1 MGDFINLNCNNN
13 AALDLH
19 VLTCFHYFFFDT
31 VSFTQFINSIL
42 PINLQEWHVKC
53 FHLCIGKNN
62 AKIWVLLINKLH
74 FQQIF
79 TVLSLTLHCDCSR
92 YWGHSRKQNGTAL
105 RTCVCVCTYIHACLC
120 VSWAGHLT
128 TSNPSS
134 VPWRH

>member
-13 AALDLH
+13 AALDLYI
-19 VLTCFHYFFFDT
+19 LTCFQ

-62 AKIWVLLINKLH
+62 GKIWVLFISKLH

-79 TVLSLTLHCDCSR
+79 TILSLTLRWDCSR
-92 YWGHSRKQNGTAL
+92 HWGHSSKQNGTAL
-105 RTCVCVCTYIHACLC
+105 RTRMCVCTYIHRCLC
-120 VSWAGHLT
+120 VSWAGHLKT
-128 TSNPSS
+128 PNPSS